1 MVIQKT
7 LDNSKHHKNERF
19 KLSKRKNT
27 CLACGITLKNNHWSF
42 CSFECKNIFSNDKIR
57 FINSEDII
65 DSMRLGNA
73 FGSEFDNLDA
83 PEVGDKLRIT
93 KTEFGVTEKGK
104 YAYVIITDA
113 NRGQLFTTKSAIVK
127 TLQREEVQKV
137 LDSGETIETEVVIR
151 TSNKGREGVV
161 LKL

>member
-1 MVIQKT
+1 MQKT
-7 LDNSKHHKNERF
+7 LDNSRHNKNERF

-27 CLACGITLKNNHWSF
+27 CLACGGKIPNNHWTF
-42 CSFECKNIFSNDKIR
+42 CSMNCKDMFGNDKIR

-73 FGSEFDNLDA
+73 FGSEFDNLDS

-93 KTEFGVTEKGK
+93 KTEFGTTEKGK
-104 YAYVIITDA
+104 YPYVIITDA

-127 TLQREEVQKV
+127 TLQRDEVQKV
-137 LDSGETIETEVVIR
+137 LDSGETIETEVVVR